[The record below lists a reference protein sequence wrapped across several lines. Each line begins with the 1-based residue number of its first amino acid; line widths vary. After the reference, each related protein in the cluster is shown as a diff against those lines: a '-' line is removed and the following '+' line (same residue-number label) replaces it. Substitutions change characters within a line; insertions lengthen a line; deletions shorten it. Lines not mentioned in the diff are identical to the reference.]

1 MKIFIVLG
9 SGNSGA
15 GAIHDYLLSRDDFFS
30 PFKGKEFRLVNDPDG
45 LDELFN
51 TLYNDFSINGSANK
65 LNNFNIFT
73 RNYFYSNYNNKNK
86 ILNKQFLNLTK
97 YFISQIIKIQYNG
110 SPQFFFDKINF
121 LKKINFYFK
130 RFILKKDAKKI
141 ELLKMVIPV
150 SQEHFIEESRK
161 YLYEIF
167 RLSDKF
173 EEKKNIVIEQGGNFF
188 NPIESTKYY
197 GSNREIIVVTRDP
210 KAIYWSMKR
219 RQSLAYPGHNIKLF
233 VKWYKSVMEK
243 VNFSE
248 NNNVIHIKYEN
259 FFLDF
264 ENQKK
269 ILCSRL
275 NIEPKINDN
284 FDLNF
289 TKNNLFK
296 FKEKLTDDEKRFIDN
311 ELKDYV

>member
-73 RNYFYSNYNNKNK
+73 KNYFYSNYNNKNK

-110 SPQFFFDKINF
+110 SPQFFFDKINL

-130 RFILKKDAKKI
+130 RFLLKKNSKNI
-141 ELLKMVIPV
+141 ELLKMIIPV
-150 SQEHFIEESRK
+150 SKENFIEESRK

-197 GSNREIIVVTRDP
+197 GSDREVIVVTRDP

-248 NNNVIHIKYEN
+248 NNNVIHVKYEN

-275 NIEPKINDN
+275 NIDPKINDN

-296 FKEKLTDDEKRFIDN
+296 FKEKLTDDEKRFLDN

>member
-73 RNYFYSNYNNKNK
+73 KNFFYSNYNNKNK

-97 YFISQIIKIQYNG
+97 YFINQIIKIQYNG
-110 SPQFFFDKINF
+110 SPQFFFDKINL

-130 RFILKKDAKKI
+130 RFILRKDAKNI
-141 ELLKMVIPV
+141 ELLKMIIPV
-150 SQEHFIEESRK
+150 SKEHFIEESRK

-167 RLSDKF
+167 RLSDEF

-197 GSNREIIVVTRDP
+197 GSDREIIVVTRDP

-275 NIEPKINDN
+275 NIDSKINDN

>member
-73 RNYFYSNYNNKNK
+73 KNYFYSNYNNKNK

-110 SPQFFFDKINF
+110 SPQFFFDKINL

-130 RFILKKDAKKI
+130 RFILKKDAKNI
-141 ELLKMVIPV
+141 ELLKMIIPV
-150 SQEHFIEESRK
+150 SQERFIEESRK

-173 EEKKNIVIEQGGNFF
+173 EENKNIVIEQGGNFF

-197 GSNREIIVVTRDP
+197 GSDREIIVVTRDP

-275 NIEPKINDN
+275 NIDPKINDN

>member
-73 RNYFYSNYNNKNK
+73 KNFFYSNYNNKNK
-86 ILNKQFLNLTK
+86 ILNKQFLNLTE
-97 YFISQIIKIQYNG
+97 YFINKVIKIQYNG
-110 SPQFFFDKINF
+110 SPQFFFDKINL

-130 RFILKKDAKKI
+130 RFILKKDSKNI
-141 ELLKMVIPV
+141 ELLKMIIPV
-150 SQEHFIEESRK
+150 SKENFIEESRK

-167 RLSDKF
+167 KLSDKF

-275 NIEPKINDN
+275 NIDPKINDN

>member
-73 RNYFYSNYNNKNK
+73 KNYFYSNYNNKNK

-275 NIEPKINDN
+275 NIDPKINDN

>member
-73 RNYFYSNYNNKNK
+73 KNYFYSNYNNKNK

-130 RFILKKDAKKI
+130 RFILKKDAKEI

-275 NIEPKINDN
+275 NIDPKINDN

>member
-73 RNYFYSNYNNKNK
+73 KNYFYSNYNNKNK

-97 YFISQIIKIQYNG
+97 YFINQIIKIQYNG
-110 SPQFFFDKINF
+110 SPQFFFDKINL

-130 RFILKKDAKKI
+130 RFILKKDAKNI
-141 ELLKMVIPV
+141 ELLKMIIPV
-150 SQEHFIEESRK
+150 SKENFIEESRK

-197 GSNREIIVVTRDP
+197 GSDREVIVVTRDP

-248 NNNVIHIKYEN
+248 NNNVIHVKYEN

-275 NIEPKINDN
+275 NIDPKINDN

>member
-73 RNYFYSNYNNKNK
+73 KNYFYSNYNNKNK

-110 SPQFFFDKINF
+110 SPQFFFDKINL

-130 RFILKKDAKKI
+130 RFILKKDSKNI
-141 ELLKMVIPV
+141 ELLKMIIPV
-150 SQEHFIEESRK
+150 SKEHFIEESQK

-197 GSNREIIVVTRDP
+197 GSDREVIVVTRDP

-275 NIEPKINDN
+275 NIDPKINDN

-296 FKEKLTDDEKRFIDN
+296 FQEKLIDDEKRFIDN

>member
-73 RNYFYSNYNNKNK
+73 KNYFYSNYNNKNK

-141 ELLKMVIPV
+141 QLLKMVIPV

-275 NIEPKINDN
+275 NIDPKINDN

>member
-73 RNYFYSNYNNKNK
+73 KNYFYSNYNNKNK

-110 SPQFFFDKINF
+110 SPQFFFDKINL

-130 RFILKKDAKKI
+130 RFILKKDAKNI

-275 NIEPKINDN
+275 NIDPKINDT

-296 FKEKLTDDEKRFIDN
+296 FKKIFFCKI
-311 ELKDYV
+311 

>member
-73 RNYFYSNYNNKNK
+73 KNYFYSNYNNKNK

-110 SPQFFFDKINF
+110 SPQFFFDKINL

-130 RFILKKDAKKI
+130 RFILKKDAKNI

-275 NIEPKINDN
+275 NIDPKINDT

>member
-73 RNYFYSNYNNKNK
+73 KNYFYSNYNNKNK

-110 SPQFFFDKINF
+110 SPQFFFDKINL

-130 RFILKKDAKKI
+130 RFILKKDSKNI
-141 ELLKMVIPV
+141 ELLKMIIPV
-150 SQEHFIEESRK
+150 SKEHFIEESQK

-197 GSNREIIVVTRDP
+197 GPDREVIVVTRDP

-275 NIEPKINDN
+275 NIDPKINDN

-296 FKEKLTDDEKRFIDN
+296 FQEKLIDDEKRFIDN

>member
-73 RNYFYSNYNNKNK
+73 KNYFYSNYNNKNK

-130 RFILKKDAKKI
+130 RFILKKDAKNI

-269 ILCSRL
+269 LLCSKL
-275 NIEPKINDN
+275 NLDPNINDN
-284 FDLNF
+284 FDLDF
-289 TKNNLFK
+289 TKKNLFK
-296 FKEKLTDDEKRFIDN
+296 FEKKLSHNEREFIDS
-311 ELKDYV
+311 ELKEYV

>member
-1 MKIFIVLG
+1 MKF
-9 SGNSGA
+9 SDR
-15 GAIHDYLLSRDDFFS
+15 AISLR
-30 PFKGKEFRLVNDPDG
+30 R
-45 LDELFN
+45 
-51 TLYNDFSINGSANK
+51 
-65 LNNFNIFT
+65 
-73 RNYFYSNYNNKNK
+73 
-86 ILNKQFLNLTK
+86 
-97 YFISQIIKIQYNG
+97 
-110 SPQFFFDKINF
+110 
-121 LKKINFYFK
+121 
-130 RFILKKDAKKI
+130 
-141 ELLKMVIPV
+141 
-150 SQEHFIEESRK
+150 
-161 YLYEIF
+161 
-167 RLSDKF
+167 
-173 EEKKNIVIEQGGNFF
+173 KKNIVIEQGGNFF

-275 NIEPKINDN
+275 NIDSKINDN

>member
-73 RNYFYSNYNNKNK
+73 KNYFYSNYNNKNK

-97 YFISQIIKIQYNG
+97 YFINQIIKIQYNG
-110 SPQFFFDKINF
+110 SPQFFFEKINL

-130 RFILKKDAKKI
+130 RFILKKDAKNI
-141 ELLKMVIPV
+141 ELLKMIIPV
-150 SQEHFIEESRK
+150 SKENFIEESRK

-197 GSNREIIVVTRDP
+197 GSDREVIVVTRDP

-248 NNNVIHIKYEN
+248 NNNVIHVKYEN

-275 NIEPKINDN
+275 NIDPKINDN

>member
-73 RNYFYSNYNNKNK
+73 KNYFYSNYNNKNK

-110 SPQFFFDKINF
+110 SPQFFFDKINL

-197 GSNREIIVVTRDP
+197 GSDREIIVVTRDP

-275 NIEPKINDN
+275 NIDPKINDN

>member
-73 RNYFYSNYNNKNK
+73 KNYFYSNYNNKNK

-110 SPQFFFDKINF
+110 SPQFFFDKINL

-130 RFILKKDAKKI
+130 RFILKKDAKNI
-141 ELLKMVIPV
+141 ELLKMIIPV

-167 RLSDKF
+167 RQSDKF

-275 NIEPKINDN
+275 NIDSKINDN

>member
-73 RNYFYSNYNNKNK
+73 KNYFYSNYNNKNK

-248 NNNVIHIKYEN
+248 NNK
-259 FFLDF
+259 
-264 ENQKK
+264 
-269 ILCSRL
+269 
-275 NIEPKINDN
+275 
-284 FDLNF
+284 
-289 TKNNLFK
+289 
-296 FKEKLTDDEKRFIDN
+296 
-311 ELKDYV
+311 

>member
-51 TLYNDFSINGSANK
+51 TFYNDFSINGSANK
-65 LNNFNIFT
+65 LYNFNIFT
-73 RNYFYSNYNNKNK
+73 KNYFYSNYNNKNK

-110 SPQFFFDKINF
+110 SPQFFFDKINL
-121 LKKINFYFK
+121 LKKLNFYFK
-130 RFILKKDAKKI
+130 RFILKKDSKNI
-141 ELLKMVIPV
+141 ELLKMIIPV
-150 SQEHFIEESRK
+150 SKEHFIEESQK

-188 NPIESTKYY
+188 NPIDSTKYY
-197 GSNREIIVVTRDP
+197 GSDREVIVVTRDP

-275 NIEPKINDN
+275 NIDPKVDDN

-311 ELKDYV
+311 ELRDYV

>member
-73 RNYFYSNYNNKNK
+73 KNYFYSNYNNKNK

-130 RFILKKDAKKI
+130 RFILKKDAKNI

-269 ILCSRL
+269 LLCSKL
-275 NIEPKINDN
+275 NLDPNINDN
-284 FDLNF
+284 FDLDF
-289 TKNNLFK
+289 TKKNLFK
-296 FKEKLTDDEKRFIDN
+296 FEQIIFCKIQIKSVINFWIN
-311 ELKDYV
+311 V

>member
-73 RNYFYSNYNNKNK
+73 KNYFYSNYNNKNK

-130 RFILKKDAKKI
+130 RFILKKDAKNI
-141 ELLKMVIPV
+141 ELLKMIIPV
-150 SQEHFIEESRK
+150 SQEHFIKESQK

-269 ILCSRL
+269 LLCSKL
-275 NIEPKINDN
+275 NLDPNINDN
-284 FDLNF
+284 FDLDF
-289 TKNNLFK
+289 TKKNLFK
-296 FKEKLTDDEKRFIDN
+296 FKKN
-311 ELKDYV
+311 